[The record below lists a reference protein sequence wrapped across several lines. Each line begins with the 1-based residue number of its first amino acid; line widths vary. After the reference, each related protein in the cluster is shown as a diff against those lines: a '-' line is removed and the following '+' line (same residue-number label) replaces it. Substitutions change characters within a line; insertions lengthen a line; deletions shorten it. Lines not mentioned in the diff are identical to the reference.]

1 MLRKKH
7 EIFAYYLLFGKRKSH
22 KVLKFHVN
30 DFFYFEI
37 IAGFEIAIREL
48 RSLLTLPFRRSLEVI
63 FCEINKLKLSFCW
76 NFVFRETKTFLTT
89 LQARQFIYI
98 LLQKMLKY
106 TLFSWLWIAFWSKCL
121 GLHPQWGSLQHFPVL
136 PTCWN

>member
-1 MLRKKH
+1 MLKKKH

-30 DFFYFEI
+30 DL

-63 FCEINKLKLSFCW
+63 FCEINKLKLSFC
-76 NFVFRETKTFLTT
+76 
-89 LQARQFIYI
+89 
-98 LLQKMLKY
+98 
-106 TLFSWLWIAFWSKCL
+106 
-121 GLHPQWGSLQHFPVL
+121 
-136 PTCWN
+136 